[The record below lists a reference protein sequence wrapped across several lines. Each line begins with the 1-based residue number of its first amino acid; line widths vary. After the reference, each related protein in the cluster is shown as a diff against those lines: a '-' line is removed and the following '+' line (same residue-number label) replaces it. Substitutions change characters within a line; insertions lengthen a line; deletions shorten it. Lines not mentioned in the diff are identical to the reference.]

1 MGCGGCNSNPEIK
14 ELEQKEVVLP
24 KDGKIVTLTENA
36 ASKVKEYMKAEK
48 KGQYGLRIMV
58 VPGGC
63 AGYQYGMDFEKEAG
77 KDDLVIQ
84 QHGVKLFIDKKSATH
99 LVGTTVDFVDNL
111 QGSGFKIDN
120 PNATS
125 TCGCGNSFG

>member
-1 MGCGGCNSNPEIK
+1 MGCGGCQTNPEVTEVEHK
-14 ELEQKEVVLP
+14 EFKMP
-24 KDGKIVTLTENA
+24 KDGVVVTLTENA

-48 KGQYGLRIMV
+48 KGRYGLRLMV

-77 KDDLVIQ
+77 KDDIIIE
-84 QHGVKLFIDKKSATH
+84 QHGVKLFIDKKSAGH
-99 LVGTTVDFVDNL
+99 LVGTVIDFVDSL
-111 QGSGFKIDN
+111 QGSGFKISN

>member
-1 MGCGGCNSNPEIK
+1 MGCGGCTSNPEIK

-24 KDGKIVTLTENA
+24 KDGKIVTLTEHA
-36 ASKVKEYMKAEK
+36 AAKVKEYMKAEK

-63 AGYQYGMDFEKEAG
+63 AGYQYGMDFEKESG
-77 KDDLVIQ
+77 KDDIVFE
-84 QHGVKLFIDKKSATH
+84 QHAVKLFIDKKSASH
-99 LVGTTVDFVDNL
+99 LVGTTIDFVDNL